1 MVDMD
6 PRIRERRIE
15 ILRAKGKRRLRVVLL
30 LVSLIMLIIGG
41 VVVTKSSL
49 LDVDS
54 IIVKGADSEL
64 ANLIE
69 D

>member
-6 PRIRERRIE
+6 PRIQERRIE

-30 LVSLIMLIIGG
+30 IVSLVLLIIGG

-69 D
+69 